1 MTQELEAVLQ
11 QLQREAASLGLLA
24 ALRERAGL
32 TPTEAAAVQRALAP
46 VPDAA
51 GAPRT
56 PLQTRAV
63 ALLELLRVGC
73 PFSWL
78 HAVACSFPDTEQ
90 PGSGRDTVEEAAAS
104 AAESTSEP
112 GHAVQEAVQ
121 TLLQQCMAQL
131 RSGEAA
137 EAANALCALD
147 KGLCASLED
156 RAAAKTGTEHSGNVE
171 LLQKLRGTVWDA
183 LQHIALQSGNSREGG
198 HVQASDGVLH
208 LLNSLAPPSSEAS
221 ASARWATNVLVKK
234 LEWYTSL
241 VFCEP

>member
-78 HAVACSFPDTEQ
+78 QCSCMQ
-90 PGSGRDTVEEAAAS
+90 LPGHRAAWQRQGTTVEEAAAS

-171 LLQKLRGTVWDA
+171 LLQKLRGTV
-183 LQHIALQSGNSREGG
+183 SGR
-198 HVQASDGVLH
+198 A
-208 LLNSLAPPSSEAS
+208 
-221 ASARWATNVLVKK
+221 ATYCAA
-234 LEWYTSL
+234 EWQQQGRRA
-241 VFCEP
+241 CAGK